1 MIRENWR
8 VALLVVLLTASLA
21 ALFVPFDGEGEP
33 GKVQLEY
40 GVQLDGGA
48 RIRAPLVGITAE
60 DVNVSPNDVS
70 SLEVAVADALGVDPI
85 DVNARPPRRQGDEDQ
100 LVQRETGGTVEVF
113 ADVPHADL
121 AAALREAGYDVGE
134 DDVRD
139 GVTKPTRERTV
150 RVIENKINEAGLSGG
165 SATTARSGDDV
176 FVVVEAPNR
185 DVAELRD
192 LLSDRGVVRAVAYYP
207 NETGTFVNET
217 VLERKDFSSIGTAQ
231 QDRNGQWYVPVT
243 VKPDAA
249 RDFVDA
255 MQRGG
260 LDSPPVNCRYDGR
273 FSYTEVATVESNRC
287 LMVVRDDRVVFAG
300 GVQRDLANSFRTGD
314 FVQNPSYRMT
324 TQNQS
329 EAQQLAVDLQA
340 GALPTNLAFDRG
352 TTFSLEPALADR
364 FKTNSLLTGIIA
376 VLVVSLVVYLRYG
389 DPRVAFPMIV
399 TALSEVLILL
409 GGAAL
414 INFPLDLSIIAGF
427 IAVIGTGVDDLVII
441 ADGVMSEGEVRSERV
456 FQSRF
461 RKAFWV
467 IGAAAAT
474 TIIAMLPL
482 TVLSLG
488 DLTGFAI
495 VTIFGVL
502 IGVFITRPAYG
513 DILNALLTET

>member
-1 MIRENWR
+1 MIRGNWR
-8 VALLVVLLTASLA
+8 IALLVVLLTASLA
-21 ALFVPFDGEGEP
+21 ALFVPFDGDGQP
-33 GKVQLEY
+33 GQVQLEY

-48 RIRAPLVGITAE
+48 RIRAPMVGVTAE
-60 DVNVSPNDVS
+60 DVNVSPTDVS
-70 SLEVAVADALGVDPI
+70 SLEVQVADALGVDPI
-85 DVNARPPRRQGDEDQ
+85 DVNARPPRRQGGDDQ
-100 LVQRETGGTVEVF
+100 LVRRETGGTVEVF

-121 AAALREAGYDVGE
+121 AAALRDAGYDVQE
-134 DDVRD
+134 SDVRD

-185 DVAELRD
+185 DAAELRN
-192 LLSDRGVVRAVAYYP
+192 LLADRGVVRAVAYYP
-207 NETGTFVNET
+207 RNGSYVNET
-217 VLERKDFSSIGTAQ
+217 VLEQGDFSSIGTAQ

-249 RDFVDA
+249 RDFVAA
-255 MQRGG
+255 MERGG

-273 FSYTEVATVESNRC
+273 FSYTGVAETENSRC
-287 LMVVRDDRVVFAG
+287 LMVVRDERVVFAG

-364 FKTNSLLTGIIA
+364 FKSNSFLTGVIA

-389 DPRVAFPMIV
+389 DPRVALPMVV
-399 TALSEVLILL
+399 TALSEVVILL

-441 ADGVMSEGEVRSERV
+441 ADGVMSEREVRSERV

-495 VTIFGVL
+495 VTIAGVL

-513 DILNALLTET
+513 DILNVLLTET